1 MPVLGEDSILI
12 ILSDLQAL
20 SPLSVSTLLSQSYL
34 CTLYRIHCL
43 PLYAL
48 SVPAISVSP
57 SACAPML
64 LFQRMH
70 LRSLPALLSASAH
83 TIPVHLYSSVP
94 TFFLSAS
101 GAAFLLAIS
110 APTLLLSVSAP
121 TLLLSDSVVCTQ
133 ITLLCV
139 CTHITPLCLCSQ
151 VTPVCLCTHVTPVCL
166 CGLFPRYFAS
176 VSVVLYPRHF
186 YNLTN
191 VLSYAPSYG
200 HIGTLNRGVGM
211 GPQGF
216 MNPGHGTLGR
226 AGKPPSQPTYS
237 T

>member
-1 MPVLGEDSILI
+1 MRILYSLSCLTSKCCLRCLSALFSLSPIYVHCTVSIVCLCILSRSPLYLCLLLPVLPCYS
-12 ILSDLQAL
+12 
-20 SPLSVSTLLSQSYL
+20 
-34 CTLYRIHCL
+34 
-43 PLYAL
+43 
-48 SVPAISVSP
+48 
-57 SACAPML
+57 
-64 LFQRMH
+64 FQRMH
-70 LRSLPALLSASAH
+70 LRSLPALLSASA
-83 TIPVHLYSSVP
+83 
-94 TFFLSAS
+94 
-101 GAAFLLAIS
+101 
-110 APTLLLSVSAP
+110 PTLLLSASAP

-166 CGLFPRYFAS
+166 CGLYPRYFAS